1 MIKLLKYLTQLL
13 DKHQLYELAM
23 FLGDNKD
30 VIDQETLLHMINDV
44 NDFEMESLPE
54 ELTSKFDQ
62 IQEHFKEMDDA
73 ANKAIDRILESD
85 IDGIINIE
93 SAMNYNDFIDQKRKG
108 EEAILKKLLKDNNI
122 RLN

>member
-1 MIKLLKYLTQLL
+1 MIKLLNYLTQLL

-30 VIDQETLLHMINDV
+30 IIDTETMLKIIHEV
-44 NDFEMESLPE
+44 NGFENRSEYKDIE
-54 ELTSKFDQ
+54 
-62 IQEHFKEMDDA
+62 EHFKKMDDA
-73 ANKAIDRILESD
+73 ANKAIDRILEND

-122 RLN
+122 SLN

>member
-13 DKHQLYELAM
+13 DKNQLYELAM

-30 VIDQETLLHMINDV
+30 VIDQETLLHIMNEV
-44 NDFEMESLPE
+44 NGWQNRPE
-54 ELTSKFDQ
+54 YKDIE
-62 IQEHFKEMDDA
+62 EHFKKMDDA

>member
-1 MIKLLKYLTQLL
+1 MTLKWR
-13 DKHQLYELAM
+13 
-23 FLGDNKD
+23 
-30 VIDQETLLHMINDV
+30 TLK
-44 NDFEMESLPE
+44 PE